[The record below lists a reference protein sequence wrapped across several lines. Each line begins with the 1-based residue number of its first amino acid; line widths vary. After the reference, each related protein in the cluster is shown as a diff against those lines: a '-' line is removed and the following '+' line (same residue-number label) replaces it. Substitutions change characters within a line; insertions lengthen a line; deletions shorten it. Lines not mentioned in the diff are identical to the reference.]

1 MKFLCMLII
10 IICSYEC
17 ESKQKYTP
25 NWDSL
30 DKHPVP
36 KWYDNSKIGIFIHW
50 GLFSVPSFGN
60 EW

>member
-1 MKFLCMLII
+1 MLII